1 MDIYADCGIIVLSR
15 GDKKKRYSME
25 TLIFWIG
32 GVTLVTIIGTAIM
45 VFCEKI
51 SKFL

>member
-1 MDIYADCGIIVLSR
+1 
-15 GDKKKRYSME
+15 ME
-25 TLIFWIG
+25 TLIFWFG
-32 GVTLVTIIGTAIM
+32 GVTLVAIIGTAIM